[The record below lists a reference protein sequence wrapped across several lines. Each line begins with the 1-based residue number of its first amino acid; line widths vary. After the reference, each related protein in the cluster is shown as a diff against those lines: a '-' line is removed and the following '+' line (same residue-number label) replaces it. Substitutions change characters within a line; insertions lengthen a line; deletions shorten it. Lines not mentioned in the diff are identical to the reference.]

1 MLKLEVNIQMEAY
14 KMKIDYS
21 RLFEKLKANGIT
33 QKQFREDLKLPGGTL
48 QKFREN
54 KSTTLET
61 LGRICEY
68 LQCPIEEI
76 VEIKFEKTIE
86 KEKLEVE
93 QKIAELQE
101 QLKNL

>member
-1 MLKLEVNIQMEAY
+1 MEAY
-14 KMKIDYS
+14 VMRIDYN
-21 RLFEKLKANGIT
+21 RLFEKLKSENIT

-48 QKFREN
+48 HKFREN

-86 KEKLEVE
+86 KEKAEV
-93 QKIAELQE
+93 QAQIAELQAK
-101 QLKNL
+101 LKNL

>member
-1 MLKLEVNIQMEAY
+1 MQISYDRLWNILRI
-14 KMKIDYS
+14 K
-21 RLFEKLKANGIT
+21 GVT

-76 VEIKFEKTIE
+76 VEIKFESNTD
-86 KEKLEVE
+86 KEKLEV
-93 QKIAELQE
+93 QKQIEELQE
-101 QLKNL
+101 KLKNM

>member
-1 MLKLEVNIQMEAY
+1 
-14 KMKIDYS
+14 MKIDYS
-21 RLFEKLKANGIT
+21 RLFEKLKSENIT

-76 VEIKFEKTIE
+76 VEIKIE
-86 KEKLEVE
+86 TNEEAKIELEA
-93 QKIAELQE
+93 QIAELQAK
-101 QLKNL
+101 LKNL

>member
-1 MLKLEVNIQMEAY
+1 
-14 KMKIDYS
+14 MKIDYS

-76 VEIKFEKTIE
+76 VEIKIKKAIKKE
-86 KEKLEVE
+86 KEEV
-93 QKIAELQE
+93 QKQIAELQAK
-101 QLKNL
+101 LKSM

>member
-1 MLKLEVNIQMEAY
+1 
-14 KMKIDYS
+14 MKIDYS
-21 RLFEKLKANGIT
+21 RLFEKLKAYGIT

-93 QKIAELQE
+93 QKIAELQAK
-101 QLKNL
+101 LKNL

>member
-1 MLKLEVNIQMEAY
+1 MNIRMEAY
-14 KMKIDYS
+14 RMKIDYS

-93 QKIAELQE
+93 QKIAELQAK
-101 QLKNL
+101 LKNL

>member
-1 MLKLEVNIQMEAY
+1 MEAY
-14 KMKIDYS
+14 KMRIDYN
-21 RLFEKLKANGIT
+21 RLFEKLKSENIT

-76 VEIKFEKTIE
+76 VEIKIEKTNE
-86 KEKLEVE
+86 KAKEELEA
-93 QKIAELQE
+93 QIAELQAK
-101 QLKNL
+101 LKNL

>member
-1 MLKLEVNIQMEAY
+1 
-14 KMKIDYS
+14 MKIDYS

-93 QKIAELQE
+93 QKIAELQAKP
-101 QLKNL
+101 KNL

>member
-1 MLKLEVNIQMEAY
+1 MGVNIQMEAY

-21 RLFEKLKANGIT
+21 RLFEKLKSENIT

-76 VEIKFEKTIE
+76 VEIKIE
-86 KEKLEVE
+86 TNEEAKIELEA
-93 QKIAELQE
+93 QIAELQAK
-101 QLKNL
+101 LKNL

>member
-1 MLKLEVNIQMEAY
+1 
-14 KMKIDYS
+14 MKIDYS
-21 RLFEKLKANGIT
+21 RLFEKLKANVIT
-33 QKQFREDLKLPGGTL
+33 QKQFRE
-48 QKFREN
+48 N
-54 KSTTLET
+54 KSTTIET

-93 QKIAELQE
+93 QKIAELQAK
-101 QLKNL
+101 LKNL